1 MTDKRFN
8 PESEAAVSSRAP
20 STAAASTSGS
30 KPPSKDGDDRDQKPA
45 TPPVRDDDWKKRI
58 RTR

>member
-1 MTDKRFN
+1 MTER
-8 PESEAAVSSRAP
+8 P
-20 STAAASTSGS
+20 
-30 KPPSKDGDDRDQKPA
+30 KPAPSKDDDDRDQKPA